1 MDIITEFNKKID
13 YVEKLENLEEKT
25 ENVKKIKEEI
35 KLEKE
40 KVEKLIEKISNS
52 KSKKQK
58 KYKGISLDNLLKMY
72 NEEENFD
79 IKIEIFQQINHLI
92 ELTKNQLFEE

>member
-13 YVEKLENLEEKT
+13 YVEKLENLEEG
-25 ENVKKIKEEI
+25 I
-35 KLEKE
+35 KLEQS
-40 KVEKLIEKISNS
+40 KVERLIENISNS